1 MGRGSMKKT
10 KMAVLAV
17 VALAPL
23 FSLSVVGAVQWTGGG
38 ATTDWNDTGNWA
50 NGQLP
55 SATSVVELTGNAS
68 ISMSGDCEASCIM
81 NLADSPVTLTLT
93 ANTDVRLTA
102 SICSD
107 IAIEKRG
114 IGNVTLAAR
123 QSYSGKTHI
132 IEGGLTSAPDL
143 SYADYSAYGTL
154 SVHLDSSHPETL
166 VADGNGDLAEW
177 KSLTDNGVTVYGAAA
192 ANLYPSVTYPHS
204 NPSIIASDPYAGGRS
219 AVMFG
224 YTGGGATR
232 ACTFIAAKKNGVA
245 ANFQARTFFFVQ
257 RQREPSSTSGFLG
270 MVKGYTF
277 RFLRANGNGW
287 DMAYK
292 MDEAWANGRKA
303 TGTANCTYEASAHT
317 NLNLLVVRNANLGSF
332 EAIGTQYLIR
342 DNGTAIGTSS
352 SLIMELHEVL
362 LFDEA
367 LTDTQ
372 IEDISAIL
380 MQKWNIP
387 KQAVCMNESLL
398 SPLSTHVVDAGA
410 TLDCGTSIQTLAE
423 VSGNGT
429 LKAEGLI
436 DLKGATMKVNGG
448 VSVTGLGAVTNTAA
462 QTAKLVV
469 SNDTAA
475 ALSVCCGGNID
486 IEKQG
491 NGSLWIAGGQKNSGE
506 MRLTGGKLVGDPVL
520 SRYGTLFVHLD
531 ASHPE
536 TLVVDGNGDLSE
548 WKSLTDNG
556 VTVYGAD
563 TAYPAA
569 IHAHAN
575 PSIVTDSSGR
585 TAVRFGET
593 HGGTVRTNTFIS
605 ARSGNANVQFNA
617 RTFFF
622 VQRQRVPTSSDAGF
636 LGMIKGASFRFL
648 RSNVAYGWNPA
659 YNMDEAW
666 CNGRKATGTADCTFE
681 SSGITNANLLVVRR
695 NTSGVFDIIG
705 GQFLVRDN
713 GTLTGN
719 NSASLQMDFYE
730 VALFDEALTDSQIDE
745 ISAILMQK
753 WNIPQQAE
761 PQLAF
766 NGAIA
771 PDSDFVVSGD
781 ATLDFAGL
789 SPTVKA
795 LEFDATGMATVPVL
809 RVVGN
814 WDVTGIPLTMTGF
827 PGTMRGSFLCTNG
840 RLTTPFASVSG
851 CDPDRIIYE
860 AQSARIRR
868 EGFYLIVK

>member
-1 MGRGSMKKT
+1 MT
-10 KMAVLAV
+10 KQRKAILAV

-55 SATSVVELTGNAS
+55 GAASVVELAGDAS
-68 ISMSGDCEASCIM
+68 ISMSCDCAASCIT
-81 NLADSPVTLTLT
+81 NIADSQVTLTLT
-93 ANTDVRLTA
+93 ANADVRLTA
-102 SICSD
+102 SVCGD

-114 IGNVTLAAR
+114 SGNLTFAAR
-123 QSYSGKTHI
+123 QSYSGRTHVV
-132 IEGGLTSAPDL
+132 EGGLASAPDL

-154 SVHLDSSHPETL
+154 SVHLDASHPETL

-177 KSLTDNGVTVYGAAA
+177 KSLTDNGVTVYGAES

-224 YTGGGATR
+224 YTRGGATR
-232 ACTFIAAKKNGVA
+232 ACTFIAARKNGAA

-257 RQREPSSTSGFLG
+257 RQRDPSSTLGFLG

-277 RFLRANGNGW
+277 RFLRTSGNGW

-332 EAIGTQYLIR
+332 EAIGAQYLIR

-367 LTDTQ
+367 LTDAQ
-372 IEDISAIL
+372 IEDVSGIL

-387 KQAVCMNESLL
+387 KQAVCISESLL
-398 SPLSTHVVDAGA
+398 SPMSSHVVDAGA
-410 TLDCGTSIQTLAE
+410 TLDCGTSLQTLAE
-423 VSGNGT
+423 VSGNGS
-429 LKAEGLI
+429 LKTSGLV

-448 VSVTGLGAVTNTAA
+448 VRVTGSGTVTNTTA
-462 QTAKLVV
+462 QTATLVV

-475 ALSVCCGGNID
+475 ALSVCCEGNID
-486 IEKQG
+486 IEKRG
-491 NGSLWIAGGQKNSGE
+491 NGSLWLAGGQKNRGE
-506 MRLTGGKLVGDPVL
+506 VRLAGGRLVGDPAL

-531 ASHPE
+531 SSHPE
-536 TLVVDGNGDLSE
+536 TLVADGNGDLSE
-548 WKSLTDNG
+548 WKSLAGNG
-556 VTVYGAD
+556 VTVYGANE
-563 TAYPAA
+563 AYPAA
-569 IHAHAN
+569 AHAHAN

-605 ARSGNANVQFNA
+605 ARSGDANVQFKA
-617 RTFFF
+617 CTFFF
-622 VQRQRVPTSSDAGF
+622 VQRQRVPTSADAGF

-666 CNGRKATGTADCTFE
+666 CNGRKATGAADCTFE
-681 SSGITNANLLVVRR
+681 ASGITNANLLVVRR
-695 NTSGVFDIIG
+695 ATPGVFDIIG

-730 VALFDEALTDSQIDE
+730 VALFEESLTDSQVDE
-745 ISAILMQK
+745 ISAILMRK
-753 WNIPQQAE
+753 WNVPQQAN
-761 PQLAF
+761 PRLAF

-771 PDSDFVVSGD
+771 PDCDFVVSGD

-789 SPTVKA
+789 SPAVRA
-795 LEFDATGMATVPVL
+795 LGFDATGMATVPVL
-809 RVVGN
+809 RVVGD
-814 WDVTGIPLTMTGF
+814 WDVTGVPLTMTGF
-827 PGTMRGSFLCTNG
+827 PGTTRGRFLYTSG
-840 RLTTPFASVSG
+840 RLTSPFASVSG
-851 CDPDRIIYE
+851 CSPDRIIYE
-860 AQSARIRR
+860 ARSARIRR
-868 EGFYLIVK
+868 EGLCLIVK